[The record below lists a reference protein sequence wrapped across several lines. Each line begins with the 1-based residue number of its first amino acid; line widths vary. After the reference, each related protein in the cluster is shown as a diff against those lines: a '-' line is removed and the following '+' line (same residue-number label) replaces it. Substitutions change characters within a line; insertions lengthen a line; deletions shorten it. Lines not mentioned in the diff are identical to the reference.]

1 MSRYLSAKHSLEE
14 VYELEPDADLLK
26 IIDQLHEE
34 WKKGVLEKEALEKLS
49 SQDDNEP

>member
-14 VYELEPDADLLK
+14 VYEMVPDAELLK

-34 WKKGVLEKEALEKLS
+34 WKKGVLGKGALKKLS
-49 SQDDNEP
+49 SQDDDKP